1 MKAKSLKG
9 ISPDEISNG
18 LVESMADGFTAF
30 FPIIM
35 LRDGAAVIRA
45 SMFSNP
51 KVRSIMFGGSVPQ
64 GTKFQF
70 SLPPDFDVVDK
81 VLQECDEN
89 MEYAHGGIFQLWR
102 DGQIFKR

>member
-30 FPIIM
+30 FPILM
-35 LRDGAAVIRA
+35 LRDGAEPVIWA

-51 KVRSIMFGGSVPQ
+51 KDCSIMFGGYVPQ

-89 MEYAHGGIFQLWR
+89 MEYTNGGVF
-102 DGQIFKR
+102 